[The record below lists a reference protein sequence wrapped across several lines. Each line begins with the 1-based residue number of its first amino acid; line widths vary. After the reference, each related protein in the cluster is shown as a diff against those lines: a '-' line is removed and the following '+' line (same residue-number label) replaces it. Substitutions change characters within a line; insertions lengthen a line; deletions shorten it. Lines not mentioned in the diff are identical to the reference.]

1 MKKIVYILLMVFI
14 TFSCKDFNED
24 NFDWYEDAEKPT
36 NVASYQYTMTEA
48 DYGTIVSAL
57 NATGTEENKALATK
71 LNAAKKFTPELDP
84 SVLIPYLLEKK
95 YFTADVK
102 SSAMV
107 SYMYDAARDAVLSG
121 LSGAGH
127 VLTMDDYQIAWGDK
141 LYTNSFNPEQTP
153 ETNLPKVLKEVFP
166 DAVEGTYKTLEYNY
180 SPDMSEPSIVEGTN
194 YLEETFESYAANATV
209 ITDWI
214 NKDLTGTKSWQVR
227 SYSGN
232 MYIQMSS
239 NNSGQLNDVWLITKK
254 IDLSEATTPHLLF
267 DVTAGYYNADCL
279 SIQISDNFNG
289 TEAGISTATWKDISA
304 EFTLPKGPTSGFG
317 TLAPAGM
324 GDISDYAGKN
334 SVYIA
339 FHYKGDGMS
348 TPQKSTTFQIDN
360 VKVSDMVIGI
370 DVPNKAPQYATYTY
384 DGSNWKTV
392 GSGILT
398 LQPKDYTEKL
408 SLSSPILSTSQAQ
421 TLLPQYMVQNVVGT
435 EKVIVYRTAAG
446 VFYADRLKYEN
457 SQWSIQTTL
466 AEESSQFVRA
476 QIDKTKKWIFDP
488 TIIIPISKS
497 DYRMIV
503 DYVKDNLMDGNVD
516 VWDTRG
522 NAEYYFGFSEYYGNI
537 TYRELNYRDKDN
549 TYPMSGTT
557 EEKVKFMNDRTIEG
571 LTILLTLKYPDATP
585 MVSGV
590 DQFARYDNI
599 VIYSEPGA
607 DTNVT
612 WTYTFQCTGN
622 KEWKFV
628 SRENDKGRIETA
640 Q

>member
-1 MKKIVYILLMVFI
+1 MKKIIFILLTVFFA
-14 TFSCKDFNED
+14 FSCKDFNED
-24 NFDWYEDAEKPT
+24 NFDWYEDAGRPT
-36 NVASYQYTMTEA
+36 NVANYQYTITEGDYKTIA
-48 DYGTIVSAL
+48 DAL
-57 NATGTEENKALATK
+57 IATGTDENKALAAK
-71 LNAAKKFTPELDP
+71 LNTAKKFTPELDP
-84 SVLIPYLLEKK
+84 AALIPYLLEKK
-95 YFTADVK
+95 YYSADVK
-102 SSAMV
+102 SSAMIT
-107 SYMYDAARDAVLSG
+107 YMYDAARDETLSG

-127 VLTMDDYQIAWGDK
+127 VLTMDDYKIAWGDK

-166 DAVEGTYKTLEYNY
+166 DAAEGTYKTLEYNY

-194 YLEETFESYAANATV
+194 YLEETFESYAANATA
-209 ITDWI
+209 ITGWI

-279 SIQISDNFNG
+279 SIQISDDFNG
-289 TEAGISTATWKDISA
+289 TEAGISTATWKDITA
-304 EFTLPKGPTSGFG
+304 EFTLPKGPASGYG

-324 GDISDYAGKN
+324 GDISDYAGKS

-339 FHYKGDGMS
+339 FHYQGDGMS

-392 GSGILT
+392 GSSILT
-398 LQPKDYTEKL
+398 LQPEDYTKKL
-408 SLSSPILSTSQAQ
+408 NLSSPILSTSQAP

-457 SQWSIQTTL
+457 GQWTVQTTL

-476 QIDKTKKWIFDP
+476 EVNNSKVWIFDP
-488 TIIIPISKS
+488 TIIIPVTKD
-497 DYRMIV
+497 DYQLMV
-503 DYVKDNLMDGNVD
+503 DYVKAHFYEGNEG

-522 NAEYYFGFSEYYGNI
+522 NAEYYYGFSQYYGNVS
-537 TYRELNYRDKDN
+537 YREAGYRDKDN
-549 TYPMSGTT
+549 TYPINAST
-557 EEKVKFMNDRTIEG
+557 EEKLKFMNERTLEG
-571 LTILLTLKYPDATP
+571 LEILLTLKYPNATP

-590 DQFARYDNI
+590 DQFARFDGI
-599 VIYSEPGA
+599 IIYNEPGA
-607 DTNVT
+607 GTSVT
-612 WTYTFQCTGN
+612 WTYTFQCVGD
-622 KEWKFV
+622 KDWEYV
-628 SRENDKGRIETA
+628 SRESDDGRSETA
-640 Q
+640 E